1 MMSTRSFSDYVG
13 RKENPILAAALA
25 IAADGLPVFPCGANK
40 APLTRNGFKDATTDP
55 AKLRAMFS
63 NVMAKM
69 IGMPTGELT
78 GIVVVDVDRKENRQG
93 GDWLDANSSRLVQT
107 RTHRT
112 GSGGLHL
119 LFRHPGRPVKNQ
131 NDKIAPGIDVRG
143 DGGYVIIPPTEGY
156 AVADDAPIADI
167 PDWLM
172 PALVPPVEPARV
184 ATPYRAA
191 PRERGNTYGLTALD
205 AECEAIRLA
214 PFGQQEFTLNAAC
227 VKIGGL
233 VAGGELS
240 ESVAKSALYS
250 AADAMPSQQGKA
262 PWQPNKLRA
271 KIDKALRDGMATPR
285 SAPDDRIEPALNPA
299 APFIERINREYAA
312 QIAKPLPVTPD
323 LLDVDGVLKLI
334 VDECVRTA
342 IRPQPFLAL
351 GAAICAV
358 GVLAGRR
365 YRNRTDLRTNMY
377 VAAIA
382 ESGGG
387 KDHATEI
394 VRRALAA
401 AGMDRY
407 LGGETLASGRAVL
420 SSLEQ
425 HPARLFQVD
434 ELGLFLKTITGKHAP
449 GHKADI
455 WSELMKLY
463 SRAKGVYLGTEYANQ
478 KENARV
484 NLHSPHACFYGT
496 TTPATFWRA
505 LEGGAMLDGS
515 LARFLVFI
523 TDNDRPD
530 RNKSAGIFDPSP
542 ALLSALTKIAAGV
555 PGHDYGGNIAEQM
568 GAGIPMTPYTV
579 PETPQAAALHDA
591 NLAIEDEWARRV
603 IGTPAAA
610 IVNRLAEN
618 AAKLAMVRAISRSPA
633 APLITDT
640 DVSWAWALAE
650 HCTRTL
656 LTNAERHIA
665 SSDYEMKLQ
674 RAREIIRRH
683 GPMSERQMIQQGF
696 KLPERE
702 RREVLQTLINGG
714 LVRVIPG
721 APTGPQG
728 GRPGSPKY
736 VVTEP
741 DQGGDDE

>member
-1 MMSTRSFSDYVG
+1 MMSSNRRSFLD
-13 RKENPILAAALA
+13 RIKPNNTLLQAALA
-25 IAADGLPVFPCGANK
+25 SEQPVFACGSNK
-40 APLTRNGFKDATTDP
+40 APLTRNGFKDATCDP
-55 AKLRAMFS
+55 DKLAVMFA
-63 NVMAKM
+63 NVAAVM
-69 IGMPTGELT
+69 IGMPTGEAS
-78 GIVVVDVDRKENRQG
+78 GIVVLDVDQKENRQG
-93 GDWLDANSSRLVQT
+93 MDWLNENSHRMVQT
-107 RTHRT
+107 RTVRT
-112 GSGGLHL
+112 GSGGLHIY
-119 LFRHPGRPVKNQ
+119 FRHPGRQVKNQ

-143 DGGYVIIPPTEGY
+143 DGGYVIVPPTNGY
-156 AVADDAPIADI
+156 DVADNAPIADI

-172 PALVPPVEPARV
+172 PALCPDEQPRPAP
-184 ATPYRAA
+184 APYR
-191 PRERGNTYGLTALD
+191 PQREQANTYGQAALD
-205 AECEAIRLA
+205 AECDAIRSA
-214 PFGQQEFTLNAAC
+214 PFGQQESTLNAAC

-233 VAGGELS
+233 VAGGEIN
-240 ESVAKSALYS
+240 EGAARSALFN
-250 AADAMPSQQGKA
+250 AACSMPSQQGRV
-262 PWQPNKLRA
+262 PWQPNRLRS
-271 KIDKALRDGMATPR
+271 KVDSALRDGMATPR
-285 SAPDDRIEPALNPA
+285 SAPEPDVIIQHNPA

-312 QIAKPLPVTPD
+312 QVAKPLPVTPD

-358 GVLAGRR
+358 GVLAGRK

-387 KDHATEI
+387 KDHAPEI
-394 VRRALAA
+394 VRRALVS
-401 AGMDRY
+401 AGLDRY

-484 NLHSPHACFYGT
+484 NLQMPHACFNGT
-496 TTPATFWRA
+496 TTPGTFWQA
-505 LEGGAMLDGS
+505 LEGGAMFDGS

-523 TDNDRPD
+523 TDNDRPT
-530 RNKSAGIFDPSP
+530 RNKRSGIFDPSP
-542 ALLSALTKIAAGV
+542 ALLDSLGQIAAGAT
-555 PGHDYGGNIAEQM
+555 GHDYGGNLAEIM
-568 GAGIPMTPYTV
+568 SAVIPMAPYTV
-579 PETPQAAALHDA
+579 PETDAASALHDA
-591 NLAIEDEWARRV
+591 KLAVEDDWAAKV
-603 IGTPAAA
+603 AGTPAAA

-618 AAKLAMVRAISRSPA
+618 AAKLAMVRAISRNPKK
-633 APLITDT
+633 PVIEER
-640 DVSWAWALAE
+640 DVAWSWALAE

-665 SSDYEMKLQ
+665 SNDYEQKLQ
-674 RAREIIRRH
+674 RAREIIRKH
-683 GPMSERQMIQQGF
+683 GPMAEWQMIRMGF

-702 RREVLQTLINGG
+702 RREVLATLVNGG
-714 LVRVIPG
+714 LVRIIPG
-721 APTGPQG
+721 SPVGNQG
-728 GRPGSPKY
+728 GRPGAPKY
-736 VVTEP
+736 VISQSE
-741 DQGGDDE
+741 GGDDVE